1 MYVHL
6 RFRGFGPQL
15 PRREPGCQIN
25 GAYTMT
31 PEFVIY
37 GIVAA
42 SAALDLIC
50 NICKLAQWLIKK
62 R

>member
-1 MYVHL
+1 MHL
-6 RFRGFGPQL
+6 QVPRMGPQV
-15 PRREPGCQIN
+15 PRKEPGYQIS

-37 GIVAA
+37 GLAAA

-50 NICKLAQWLIKK
+50 SICKLAQWLIKK